1 MVGVEEK
8 ESIIFKRSWSVAV
21 HHLVSQKNKRMRIRN
36 EYIYKRYSRFVDK
49 DIMNKGGTT
58 HSCETAKV
66 RWEERRASEI
76 EEDVLPFCVNY
87 ATMVA
92 FALVALLLAH
102 PFSLLILL
110 SLLSIVMEKI
120 KIFNSAKT
128 LHIIQ

>member
-1 MVGVEEK
+1 MELLT
-8 ESIIFKRSWSVAV
+8 A
-21 HHLVSQKNKRMRIRN
+21 
-36 EYIYKRYSRFVDK
+36 
-49 DIMNKGGTT
+49 
-58 HSCETAKV
+58 CETAKV